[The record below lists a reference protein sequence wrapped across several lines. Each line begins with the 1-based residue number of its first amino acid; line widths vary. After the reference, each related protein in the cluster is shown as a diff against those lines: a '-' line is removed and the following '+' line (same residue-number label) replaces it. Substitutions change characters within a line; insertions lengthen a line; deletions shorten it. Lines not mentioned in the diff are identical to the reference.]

1 MEERFKIEMI
11 EQLQY
16 KLGKEELMLIEGVLD
31 FLFQQYTVSPKKN
44 EIVVYDGNNDRIIS
58 QFLAIKRLEGKS
70 ENTLKQ
76 YHDATHALCDDLNKN
91 IQDITTNDIRY
102 HLANYQ
108 AVRKVSNATLDN
120 KRRFL
125 SSFFAWLTAEE
136 YIKKNPMLLIKK
148 IKQDSVVK
156 KPFSDTELEQMR
168 DNIDSK
174 KEKALFEFLLSTG
187 CRISEVTRL
196 NISDINFDTG
206 ECIVF
211 GKGAK
216 ERKVYINDKTLYHLK
231 EYLKKRKDEEQAL
244 FLNKHGTRLQKGSA
258 EAMLHKIGNRANVSN
273 VHPHR
278 FRRTF
283 ATNLVK
289 RGVPIEHVQKL
300 MGHTT
305 LDMTMHYCT
314 INDDSIKFEYKK
326 LCVA

>member
-31 FLFQQYTVSPKKN
+31 FLFQQYSVSAKKN
-44 EIVVYDGNNDRIIS
+44 EIVAYTGNNDKIIS

-70 ENTLKQ
+70 EKTLKQ
-76 YHDATHALCDDLNKN
+76 YYDATHMLCDDLNKN
-91 IQDITTNDIRY
+91 IEDITTNDIRY
-102 HLANYQ
+102 YLANYQ

-125 SSFFAWLTAEE
+125 STFFTWLTAEE

-231 EYLKKRKDEEQAL
+231 EYLKKRKDKEQAL

-258 EAMLHKIGNRANVSN
+258 EAMLHKIGDRANVTN

-314 INDDSIKFEYKK
+314 INEDSIKFEYKK